1 MNAFG
6 EKIRELR
13 KAKGFSLRTLA
24 PMVGVGYSYLSKVE
38 NGKLDF
44 GDSPSEALIHR
55 LADTL
60 DGDEDELLLMAGRI
74 PESISRRILDQP
86 EVFRALANCDDETLK
101 SVANTVQKDLTGRG
115 ERPRRSH

>member
-1 MNAFG
+1 MNEFG
-6 EKIRELR
+6 QRIRDLR
-13 KAKGFSLRTLA
+13 RCQGIYLA
-24 PMVGVGYSYLSKVE
+24 PLVGVGYSYLSKVE

-60 DGDEDELLLMAGRI
+60 DGDEDQLLLMAGRI

-86 EVFRALANCDDETLK
+86 EVFRVLAHCDDETLK
-101 SVANTVQKDLTGRG
+101 SVANTV
-115 ERPRRSH
+115 RRETANRDARSR

>member
-13 KAKGFSLRTLA
+13 RAKGYSLRTRA
-24 PMVGVGYSYLSKVE
+24 PMVGVGYRYLSKVE

-44 GDSPSEALIHR
+44 GESPSEALIHR
-55 LADTL
+55 LAETL
-60 DGDEDELLLMAGRI
+60 DGDENKLLMMAGRI

-86 EVFRALANCDDETLK
+86 GAFRSLAQCD
-101 SVANTVQKDLTGRG
+101 
-115 ERPRRSH
+115 

>member
-1 MNAFG
+1 MNTFG

-55 LADTL
+55 LAGTL

-74 PESISRRILDQP
+74 PDAISRRILDQP
-86 EVFRALANCDDETLK
+86 EVFRALARCDDETLK
-101 SVANTVQKDLTGRG
+101 TVANTVQKDAKSRG
-115 ERPRRSH
+115 ERPR

>member
-1 MNAFG
+1 MNPFG
-6 EKIRELR
+6 EKVRELR
-13 KAKGFSLRTLA
+13 NTKGYSLRALA
-24 PMVGVGYSYLSKVE
+24 PKVAVGYSYLSKVE

-55 LADTL
+55 LAETL

-86 EVFRALANCDDETLK
+86 EVFRALAKCDDATLK
-101 SVANTVQKDLTGRG
+101 DVANSLRSETAHRG
-115 ERPRRSH
+115 VRPR

>member
-13 KAKGFSLRTLA
+13 RAKGYSLRSLA
-24 PMVGVGYSYLSKVE
+24 PIVGVGYSYLSKIE

-74 PESISRRILDQP
+74 PDSISRRILDQP
-86 EVFRALANCDDETLK
+86 EVFRTLAKCDDEQL
-101 SVANTVQKDLTGRG
+101 
-115 ERPRRSH
+115 ERLAKLARP